1 MLFVYIQCDDF
12 IEKYGDEIIKL
23 IVNHTDPDTICS
35 LIQLCTSSYATV
47 QLKDTGV
54 FVFICLYLCLCQCVS
69 VCVSVFVFIGPSVCI
84 SVFVFIGPSVCI
96 SVFVCLYLCRVS
108 FRTMVKGGQN
118 VNLEYF
124 EGVTYWVVLC

>member
-12 IEKYGDEIIKL
+12 IEKYGDKIIKL

-54 FVFICLYLCLCQCVS
+54 FVYLCLYMLVSMSLSVCISLCLCVCVYRSLCLYLC
-69 VCVSVFVFIGPSVCI
+69 VCVSVSVQGFI
-84 SVFVFIGPSVCI
+84 
-96 SVFVCLYLCRVS
+96 
-108 FRTMVKGGQN
+108 
-118 VNLEYF
+118 
-124 EGVTYWVVLC
+124 